1 MINIRDYQLRDFNLE
16 KTFWEENPELLA
28 CVPIYRDF
36 YNQDKSKNKVES
48 STIMYAI
55 AFIYDYES
63 RFRNI
68 PEEDRIELVE
78 KGLLDKPGFFTSYYK
93 VIRPLIDQYNK
104 LQEDSPMRFIRAI
117 DDMINKRSEAINNM
131 QYNLQTSDAIDKLLL
146 NTNKLLEE
154 REKIELNLR
163 KQEKDI
169 IKGGQQLS
177 LLASGKLQTK
187 ITATNG
193 REEEEIE
200 IT

>member
-1 MINIRDYQLRDFNLE
+1 MINIREYQLRDFSLD

-28 CVPIYRDF
+28 CVPVFRDF
-36 YNQDKSKNKVES
+36 YKDDKSKNKIES

-63 RFRNI
+63 RFRNV
-68 PEEDRIELVE
+68 PDEDRIELVE
-78 KGLLDKPGFFTSYYK
+78 NGLLNNPGFFNKYFQK
-93 VIRPLIDQYNK
+93 LKPLIDQYNK

-117 DDMINKRSEAINNM
+117 DDMINKRSQAIINM
-131 QYNLQTSDAIDKLLL
+131 QYNLQTSDAIDKMLL
-146 NTNKLLEE
+146 NTNKILEE
-154 REKIELNLR
+154 REKIEMNLR

-187 ITATNG
+187 IING
-193 REEEEIE
+193 RAEEEEDE
-200 IT
+200 TT